1 MTHVLLCLFIIHFAF
16 FHHLNLDMHEGLYKR
31 LIFPFG
37 NSSGDLILSKED
49 DGFSSFELNEL
60 FVFYNRFHFTVLSH
74 KFLARILMSMQCM
87 PRLAQ
92 VCDHVPVHI
101 RLYFIG

>member
-1 MTHVLLCLFIIHFAF
+1 
-16 FHHLNLDMHEGLYKR
+16 MHEGLYKR

-37 NSSGDLILSKED
+37 NSSGDLILSKDD
-49 DGFSSFELNEL
+49 DGFSSFELDEL
-60 FVFYNRFHFTVLSH
+60 FVFYNRSHSTVLSH
-74 KFLARILMSMQCM
+74 NFLARILMSVQCL

-92 VCDHVPVHI
+92 VCDHVSVHT